1 MENNC
6 LSIPEL
12 EPDMWSNDACRG
24 YVIMAM
30 QDCGFSRE
38 DIRRVVRL
46 QCCIPD
52 GGVWKFGYECRE
64 WDIHEKMIGNP
75 VTDPVGM
82 HFIVDLKDTGAFID
96 LIYFFL
102 NENGCDGMLRKECF
116 INHLI

>member
-1 MENNC
+1 MWDIIDKCSYKLFINKNIELKLKVVTKDNYSEVYVNYKGYNVVFQME
-6 LSIPEL
+6 
-12 EPDMWSNDACRG
+12 
-24 YVIMAM
+24 
-30 QDCGFSRE
+30 
-38 DIRRVVRL
+38 
-46 QCCIPD
+46 
-52 GGVWKFGYECRE
+52 VWEFGYECRE